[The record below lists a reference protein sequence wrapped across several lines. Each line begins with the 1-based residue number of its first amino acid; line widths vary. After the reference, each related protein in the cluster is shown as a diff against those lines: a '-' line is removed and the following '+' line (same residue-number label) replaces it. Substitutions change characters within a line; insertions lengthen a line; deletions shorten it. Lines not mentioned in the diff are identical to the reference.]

1 MSNIDKQELNQEK
14 IEWLNKLADM
24 EYCKSNP
31 GHWLMSLKD
40 TNMLAKL
47 ALRSVALLDELEAA
61 EKRIAEQQS
70 AIIAPGIMRCA
81 GCGFVLT
88 KNSINMAA
96 GTITAGDSK
105 TEPCPNGCGPLW
117 PVTWKEQALQMRDDS
132 EQWFI
137 ELQQAKNRI
146 AELEGGA
153 FNPAILDVVAE
164 RQRQKTIEGW
174 TPEHDDE
181 HCNGELAMAA
191 VCYIN
196 ETGTVNR
203 NGGKPWGWPWDASWW
218 KPKTRR
224 RNLVKAGA
232 LILAEIERL
241 DRDAGIGVKG
251 E

>member
-1 MSNIDKQELNQEK
+1 MSNIDKRGLREAAEKATKGRWAVEFDDEIYSTDGVNHEK
-14 IEWLNKLADM
+14 IAMVFSENEARDAAFIAAANPATVLAM
-24 EYCKSNP
+24 
-31 GHWLMSLKD
+31 
-40 TNMLAKL
+40 
-47 ALRSVALLDELEAA
+47 LDELESA
-61 EKRIAEQQS
+61 EK
-70 AIIAPGIMRCA
+70 
-81 GCGFVLT
+81 
-88 KNSINMAA
+88 
-96 GTITAGDSK
+96 
-105 TEPCPNGCGPLW
+105 
-117 PVTWKEQALQMRDDS
+117 
-132 EQWFI
+132 
-137 ELQQAKNRI
+137 RI

-218 KPKTRR
+218 KPNARR

-232 LILAEIERL
+232 LILAEIERI
-241 DRDAGIGVKG
+241 DRAAGIGKG

>member
-1 MSNIDKQELNQEK
+1 MSNIDKQALREAAEK
-14 IEWLNKLADM
+14 ATPGRVGDRIDGSGSIKYECHGYDGSLVLRTDHKNM
-24 EYCKSNP
+24 EYGFIGDNSNADELFFRLCVP
-31 GHWLMSLKD
+31 DVIL
-40 TNMLAKL
+40 
-47 ALRSVALLDELEAA
+47 ALLDELEAA

-117 PVTWKEQALQMRDDS
+117 PVTGKEQALQMRDDS

-146 AELEGGA
+146 AELEARTVKLPEYRNSPDMHTKQFYEAIG
-153 FNPAILDVVAE
+153 FNQGLDVF
-164 RQRQKTIEGW
+164 IE
-174 TPEHDDE
+174 
-181 HCNGELAMAA
+181 
-191 VCYIN
+191 
-196 ETGTVNR
+196 
-203 NGGKPWGWPWDASWW
+203 
-218 KPKTRR
+218 
-224 RNLVKAGA
+224 A
-232 LILAEIERL
+232 LRA
-241 DRDAGIGVKG
+241 AGIGVKG

>member
-1 MSNIDKQELNQEK
+1 MSNIDKRGLREAAEK
-14 IEWLNKLADM
+14 ATKGRWAVEFDDEIYSTDGVNHEQIAMVFSENEARDAAFIAAANPATVLAM
-24 EYCKSNP
+24 
-31 GHWLMSLKD
+31 
-40 TNMLAKL
+40 
-47 ALRSVALLDELEAA
+47 LDELESA
-61 EKRIAEQQS
+61 EK
-70 AIIAPGIMRCA
+70 
-81 GCGFVLT
+81 
-88 KNSINMAA
+88 
-96 GTITAGDSK
+96 
-105 TEPCPNGCGPLW
+105 
-117 PVTWKEQALQMRDDS
+117 
-132 EQWFI
+132 
-137 ELQQAKNRI
+137 RI

-164 RQRQKTIEGW
+164 RQRQKTIDGW

-218 KPKTRR
+218 KPNARR

-232 LILAEIERL
+232 LILAEIERI
-241 DRDAGIGVKG
+241 DRAAGIGKG